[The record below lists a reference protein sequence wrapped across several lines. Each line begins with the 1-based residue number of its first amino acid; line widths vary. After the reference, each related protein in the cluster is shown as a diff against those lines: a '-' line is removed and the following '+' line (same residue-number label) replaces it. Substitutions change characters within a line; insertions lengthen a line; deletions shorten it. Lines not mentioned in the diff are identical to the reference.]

1 MIVKVPQFPWY
12 GDTEL
17 ELDFPDSWEVVVPR
31 MKGEKA
37 PALSSQQ
44 IRDALRKPIG
54 TPRLAE
60 MAKGKKEVCII
71 FDDLTRPTKADKIVP
86 HVLDELHEGGIKDE
100 NIRFIAAL
108 GLHGAM
114 KLMDFQKKLG
124 EDIPQKYF
132 VFNHNP
138 YENCTYLG
146 ETSRGIPV
154 SVNAEF
160 MACDL
165 KVSIGS
171 LVPHPTAG
179 FGGGGKMILPGVS
192 STESIASNHGKLN
205 MRSETG
211 AMILDTWGRVDDNIQ
226 RLDMEE
232 IARMAGLDFSI
243 NALVNIDRDTI
254 AIYCGD
260 LVEAH
265 REGVKMARQV
275 YATESPPEAD
285 IVVANTYAKANE
297 TALVAGL
304 GTKLLKE
311 SGGDLVVIG
320 NIPEGQIC
328 HYLGRS
334 FGKTIGGQL
343 YGAHKDLP
351 PRVNRMFA
359 LGPYID
365 KAGLDWIGAVDKIT
379 ILNSWTEIIGA
390 LKNGNGSKPR
400 AVVIPDGTLQY
411 FPHSG
416 LPKGETVPGD

>member
-17 ELDFPDSWEVVVPR
+17 ELELPDSWEVIVPR
-31 MKGEKA
+31 MAGEKA
-37 PALSSQQ
+37 PKLSDGQ
-44 IRDALRKPIG
+44 IKDALRKPIG

-60 MAKGKKEVCII
+60 MAKGKKDVCII
-71 FDDLTRPTKADKIVP
+71 FDDLTRPTKIDKIVP

-124 EDIPQKYF
+124 EDIPQKYL

-146 ETSRGIPV
+146 DTSRGIPV
-154 SVNAEF
+154 EVNSEF

-171 LVPHPTAG
+171 LVPHPSAG

-192 STESIASNHGKLN
+192 STRSIAANHGGLCTI
-205 MRSETG
+205 SETG
-211 AMILDTWGRVDDNIQ
+211 TMVLDGWGRVDDNVQ

-254 AIYCGD
+254 GLYCGD
-260 LVEAH
+260 LVEAQ
-265 REGVKMARQV
+265 REGVKMGRKV
-275 YATESPPEAD
+275 YACEAPSDAD
-285 IVVANTYAKANE
+285 IVVANSYAKANE
-297 TALVAGL
+297 AALVAGL
-304 GTKLLKE
+304 GSKILKE

-328 HYLGRS
+328 HYLARS

-343 YGAHKDLP
+343 YGAHKKLP
-351 PRVNRMFA
+351 ARVKRMYA

-365 KAGLDWIGAVDKIT
+365 KAGLDWIGPIDLIT
-379 ILNSWTEIIGA
+379 ILNSWAEILA
-390 LKNGNGSKPR
+390 ELKKNHGDKAK
-400 AVVIPDGTLQY
+400 AVVVPDGSLQY

-416 LPKGETVPGD
+416 MPKGPAVPGD

>member
-17 ELDFPDSWEVVVPR
+17 ELELPDSWEVVVPR
-31 MKGEKA
+31 MAGEKA
-37 PALSSQQ
+37 RKMSRQQ
-44 IRDALRKPIG
+44 IKDALRKPIG

-60 MAKGKKEVCII
+60 MARGKKEVCII
-71 FDDLTRPTKADKIVP
+71 FDDLTRPTKADQIVP
-86 HVLDELHEGGIKDE
+86 SVLDELHEGGIKDE

-124 EDIPQKYF
+124 KEIPQKYL

-146 ETSRGIPV
+146 KTSRGIPV
-154 SVNAEF
+154 EVNSEF

-171 LVPHPTAG
+171 IVPHPTAG

-192 STESIASNHGKLN
+192 SIKSIATNHGQLCTI
-205 MRSETG
+205 SETG
-211 AMILDTWGRVDDNIQ
+211 AIVLDTWGRVDDNVQ

-232 IARMAGLDFSI
+232 IARMAGLDFSV
-243 NALVNIDRDTI
+243 NALVNMKRDTI
-254 AIYCGD
+254 GIFCGD
-260 LVEAH
+260 LVKAH
-265 REGVKMARQV
+265 REGVKKARQV
-275 YATESPPEAD
+275 YATESPGNAD
-285 IVVANTYAKANE
+285 IVVANSYAKANE
-297 TALVAGL
+297 TALVVSL

-328 HYLGRS
+328 HYLARS
-334 FGKTIGGQL
+334 FGKKIGGQL
-343 YGAHKDLP
+343 YGAHKKLP
-351 PRVNRMFA
+351 PKVKRMFA
-359 LGPYID
+359 LGPCLD
-365 KAGLDWIGAVDKIT
+365 KAGLDWIGPIDLI
-379 ILNSWTEIIGA
+379 ILLNSWAEILAA
-390 LKNGNGSKPR
+390 LKKNYGNRAK
-400 AVVIPDGTLQY
+400 AVVIPDATLQY
-411 FPHSG
+411 FPRSG
-416 LPKGETVPGD
+416 LPRGATIPGD